1 MGAQEAGA
9 SVSPTM
15 RFLNVRSFCNMKV
28 VFIEVIRGFWRNS
41 YKELG
46 SKEMDIIPNKDDV
59 IQREGSNWVV
69 RLRRFMFDT
78 EEGNY
83 VKVYIEPYEL

>member
-1 MGAQEAGA
+1 
-9 SVSPTM
+9 
-15 RFLNVRSFCNMKV
+15 MKV

-46 SKEMDIIPNKDDV
+46 SKEMDIIPIKDDV

-78 EEGNY
+78 EEGDY
-83 VKVYIEPYEL
+83 VKVYIEPYKL

>member
-1 MGAQEAGA
+1 
-9 SVSPTM
+9 
-15 RFLNVRSFCNMKV
+15 MKV

-46 SKEMDIIPNKDDV
+46 TKEMDIIPIKGDV
-59 IQREGSNWVV
+59 IQRDGSHWTVL
-69 RLRRFMFDT
+69 LRRFMFDT

-83 VKVYIEPYEL
+83 VKVYIEPYKL